1 MDIRE
6 LAADYAAMVAAGDM
20 GGAAQKYWSPEIATY
35 EAMSSPG
42 MPGEF
47 DETHGVEE
55 AMKKVQWWEENNEVH
70 GLQSDGPYVHGDT
83 FLIRM
88 SIDVT
93 PKGGTRMQMS
103 EVVAYRVAD
112 GKVVE
117 ERYFY

>member
-1 MDIRE
+1 
-6 LAADYAAMVAAGDM
+6 
-20 GGAAQKYWSPEIATY
+20 
-35 EAMSSPG
+35 
-42 MPGEF
+42 
-47 DETHGVEE
+47 
-55 AMKKVQWWEENNEVH
+55 VH

-103 EVVAYRVAD
+103 EVVAYKVAD